1 MTSMTK
7 SKVDIEKL
15 KEKITLCKWKLI
27 KEFPFFG
34 ILALKFKYL
43 VDEEIPTAGTNGSKI
58 IFNPEFLEQL
68 SLPELK
74 WLIAHEIMHVSNGHI
89 RRRDSRNATVFN
101 LACDYAIHD
110 ILKQFE
116 NSDFRMPSGKNEGL
130 YDPKYAKM
138 SAEEIYDILLKQFIS
153 QQSSSSSCGQGQGR
167 GQSSKSGKSSQ
178 NQQNQNDQQDQDGN
192 GKSKLEKLT
201 EKLLDDHGMWDK
213 DKGQGDDKDSKD
225 GKDKNKGQGQQCI
238 SGEGMEEVK
247 MSQQEWE
254 QLMISAAKQ
263 HQDKSCGN
271 LPAFLQELLI
281 KLKPPKKDWRQLL
294 NEFVSP
300 IVNDYSFNPPD
311 KRLYSITDCMLPDFN
326 DTENEVKNI
335 LFFIDISGSMSDKE
349 IEDVYS
355 EVVGAI
361 QQFASMTGWLGYF
374 DTAVHSLQK
383 FEDVQDVL
391 QNKPR
396 SGGGTC
402 FRVCFEAIHKRDDF
416 RTEDIAGIV
425 ILTDGECYYDNC
437 EELSEGI
444 PTLWIMT
451 QNSMSPAPFGQSV
464 YLNDGKKN

>member
-1 MTSMTK
+1 MTAMAK
-7 SKVDIEKL
+7 SKVDIEKMR
-15 KEKITLCKWKLI
+15 EKITLCKWKLI

-43 VDEEIPTAGTNGSKI
+43 VDDSGEIPTAGTDGINI
-58 IFNPEFLEQL
+58 IFNPDFLDSL

-89 RRRDSRNATVFN
+89 RRREMRNAQVFN
-101 LACDYAIHD
+101 IACDYAIHD

-116 NSDFRMPSGKNEGL
+116 NSEFRMPSGKNEGL
-130 YDPKYAKM
+130 YDPKYNKM
-138 SAEEIYDILLKQFIS
+138 ASEEIYDILLKQCKQS
-153 QQSSSSSCGQGQGR
+153 PQSSGGKGQGQSGSGQ
-167 GQSSKSGKSSQ
+167 GQSD
-178 NQQNQNDQQDQDGN
+178 QNDDGSGQ
-192 GKSKLEKLT
+192 GKSKMDKLSD
-201 EKLLDDHGMWDK
+201 KLLDNHDLWGSNDGK
-213 DKGQGDDKDSKD
+213 DKNDKD
-225 GKDKNKGQGQQCI
+225 GKDKKDGKGQGRQTI
-238 SGEGMEEVK
+238 SGDGMEEVE

-271 LPAFLQELLI
+271 LPSFLQELLI

-335 LFFIDISGSMSDKE
+335 VFFIDISGSMSDRE

-374 DTAVHSLQK
+374 DTSVHSLQK
-383 FEDVQDVL
+383 FDDVQDVL

-402 FRVCFEAIHKRDDF
+402 FKVCFEAIHKRDDF
-416 RTEDIAGIV
+416 RAEDVAGIV
-425 ILTDGECYYDNC
+425 LLTDGECYYEGC
-437 EELSEGI
+437 EELAEGI
-444 PTLWIMT
+444 PVLWIYT
-451 QNSMSPAPFGQSV
+451 QNHIQEAPFGRSV
-464 YLNDGKKN
+464 YLNDGKK

>member
-1 MTSMTK
+1 MTLMAK
-7 SKVDIEKL
+7 SKVDIEKM

-43 VDEEIPTAGTNGSKI
+43 VDESIPTAGTDGTSI
-58 IFNPEFLEQL
+58 VFNPDFLDQL

-89 RRRDSRNATVFN
+89 RRRDSRNAMVFN

-116 NSDFRMPSGKNEGL
+116 NSDFRMPTGKNEGL
-130 YDPKYAKM
+130 YDPKYHKM
-138 SAEEIYDILLKQFIS
+138 AAEEIYDILLKQCQQS
-153 QQSSSSSCGQGQGR
+153 QSSSGGQGDGQGQG
-167 GQSSKSGKSSQ
+167 QSGGKSDKSQQ
-178 NQQNQNDQQDQDGN
+178 NQQDKDKDGS

-201 EKLLDDHGMWDK
+201 EKLLDDHDMW
-213 DKGQGDDKDSKD
+213 
-225 GKDKNKGQGQQCI
+225 DKNKGQGQDDKDSKDKDKNKGEGQGRQCI
-238 SGEGMEEVK
+238 SGEGMEEVE

-300 IVNDYSFNPPD
+300 VINDYSFSPPD

-383 FEDVQDVL
+383 FDDVQDVL

-425 ILTDGECYYDNC
+425 LLTDGECYYDEC

-444 PTLWIMT
+444 PVLWIFT
-451 QNSMSPAPFGQSV
+451 QNHIQEAPFGRSV
-464 YLNDGKKN
+464 YLNDGKK